1 MYKIKIFMNQTFMGK
16 LVATW
21 FTLITLVLVAI
32 HLKFFITTR
41 GIGEFI
47 LGFLCCQVIKF
58 DEKIR
63 IERDFDIIMVSKN
76 ELEVII
82 GKEKENK

>member
-1 MYKIKIFMNQTFMGK
+1 MNKLKSFMNRTFMGK

-21 FTLITLVLVAI
+21 FGLVIIVLVAI
-32 HLKFFITTR
+32 FLKSFISTK

-47 LGFLCCQVIKF
+47 LGFLCCQLIKF

-63 IERDFDIIMVSKN
+63 VERDFDIIMVSKN

-82 GKEKENK
+82 GKDEEK